1 MKKIFPFSILLLSAY
16 FSQSQLTNQ
25 SGATLYIQSGAT
37 GTAQGDGVSNADI
50 QGPGTLLMKGTA
62 LQNLNM
68 NGFTIPNLQID
79 NTNNVL
85 LGGPATIGT
94 SLIFINGKI
103 QLNTFNFSIA
113 PTATITG

>member
-1 MKKIFPFSILLLSAY
+1 MKKIFSFSILLLSAY
-16 FSQSQLTNQ
+16 ISYSQLT
-25 SGATLYIQSGAT
+25 IQSGAT
-37 GTAQGDGVSNADI
+37 FFIQSGATVTAQGDVTSNADI
-50 QGPGTLLMKGTA
+50 QGAGTLLMKGTA

-94 SLIFINGKI
+94 SLVFTNGKI
-103 QLNTFNFSIA
+103 QLSI
-113 PTATITG
+113 I